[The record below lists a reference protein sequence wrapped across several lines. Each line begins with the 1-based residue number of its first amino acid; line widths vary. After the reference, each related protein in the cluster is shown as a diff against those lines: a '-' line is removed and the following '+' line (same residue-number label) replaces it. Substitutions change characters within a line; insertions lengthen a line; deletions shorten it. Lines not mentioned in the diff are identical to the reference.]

1 MDKNKQQTFNSG
13 LYIVSTP
20 IGNMDDITLRALNV
34 LKKSDIILCED
45 TRRSGK
51 LLSNFKISKKLISY
65 HKFNEKKI
73 LNKIFEYLNNNK
85 IVSLISDA
93 GTPTISDPGMLLVNK
108 CIDENIN
115 IYPIPG
121 PTAIMISEV
130 GNAPAKLIKDFRKK
144 NDKPILKGAYVEET
158 VFVGDDQL
166 KTLVDIKSK
175 NELIGEVIGLLQSP
189 AKNVLSALTSS
200 KSTIAGIVK
209 TLSEKES

>member
-1 MDKNKQQTFNSG
+1 MTKEEKQSAINDLSQTLDSNGVIYITDISELDATATSSLRRQCFAKDIKLSVVKN
-13 LYIVSTP
+13 
-20 IGNMDDITLRALNV
+20 TL
-34 LKKSDIILCED
+34 LKKAMENVKDKDLSELYDIL
-45 TRRSGK
+45 
-51 LLSNFKISKKLISY
+51 
-65 HKFNEKKI
+65 
-73 LNKIFEYLNNNK
+73 
-85 IVSLISDA
+85 
-93 GTPTISDPGMLLVNK
+93 
-108 CIDENIN
+108 
-115 IYPIPG
+115 PG

-144 NDKPILKGAYVEET
+144 NDKPVLKGAYVEEM

-175 NELIGEVIGLLQSP
+175 DELLGEVIGLLQSP

>member
-1 MDKNKQQTFNSG
+1 MTKEEKQSAINDLSQTLDSNVVIYITDISELDATATSSLRRQCFAKDIKLSVVKN
-13 LYIVSTP
+13 
-20 IGNMDDITLRALNV
+20 TL
-34 LKKSDIILCED
+34 LKKAMENVKDKDLSELYDIL
-45 TRRSGK
+45 
-51 LLSNFKISKKLISY
+51 
-65 HKFNEKKI
+65 
-73 LNKIFEYLNNNK
+73 
-85 IVSLISDA
+85 
-93 GTPTISDPGMLLVNK
+93 
-108 CIDENIN
+108 
-115 IYPIPG
+115 PG

-144 NDKPILKGAYVEET
+144 NDKPVLKGAYVEEM

-175 NELIGEVIGLLQSP
+175 DELLGEVIGLLQSP

>member
-1 MDKNKQQTFNSG
+1 MTKEEKQSAINDLSEKLDSNGVIYITDISELDAMTTSSLRRQCFAKDIKLSVVKN
-13 LYIVSTP
+13 
-20 IGNMDDITLRALNV
+20 TL
-34 LKKSDIILCED
+34 LKKAMENLKDKD
-45 TRRSGK
+45 
-51 LLSNFKISKKLISY
+51 LSELY
-65 HKFNEKKI
+65 DV
-73 LNKIFEYLNNNK
+73 L
-85 IVSLISDA
+85 
-93 GTPTISDPGMLLVNK
+93 
-108 CIDENIN
+108 
-115 IYPIPG
+115 PG